1 MVGPAATRVV
11 AVLTRAPAAGGKRR
25 LFAELGRPPDA
36 SLLEALLLDTLDG
49 VADARWRRI
58 VVVEPADA
66 CPGVA
71 ASVGAG
77 LTVIPQATGP
87 LGDRMRLT
95 MAALLA
101 RGVRSV
107 VLIGSDLPTIS
118 AALVADAFDAL
129 DEQPLGLVLGPATDG
144 GFYLIGGTQAP
155 PGLDGIPWGGPSV
168 LRDTVGVIERAG
180 IPVRLLGPLGDVDSV
195 ADLRRVVALESGTGD
210 ESSAR
215 RTRRWARANL
225 VS

>member
-1 MVGPAATRVV
+1 MVGPAATRAV

-25 LFAELGRPPDA
+25 LFAELGRPSDA

-87 LGDRMRLT
+87 LDYDPCDPW
-95 MAALLA
+95 AARPPA
-101 RGVRSV
+101 PSV
-107 VLIGSDLPTIS
+107 AAAVSPAGS
-118 AALVADAFDAL
+118 VA
-129 DEQPLGLVLGPATDG
+129 
-144 GFYLIGGTQAP
+144 GTQPASP
-155 PGLDGIPWGGPSV
+155 VGG
-168 LRDTVGVIERAG
+168 A
-180 IPVRLLGPLGDVDSV
+180 PVRN
-195 ADLRRVVALESGTGD
+195 RAL
-210 ESSAR
+210 
-215 RTRRWARANL
+215 
-225 VS
+225 